1 MSFRPVIIP
10 FSASRENSFILE
22 ITHRKIRFFTQHGQ
36 MIDGEEVYE
45 LECPYIQSEL
55 YDGNICNIQYTQ
67 KGDMLYLF
75 HKNHPIQV
83 VSYNNLLRWDI
94 KELELKYGPW
104 ETVSKT
110 EAYLKVEDNKI
121 KSDTSIF
128 TPLDEGRLIRLT
140 VINSEVKAWVAE
152 EENITETDKGELIEN
167 VYRKSDG
174 KVYKQVSGS
183 KTGTTKPVHT
193 RGQESD
199 GGVIWEYLHSGEA
212 IFKITKFIDAKNVEV
227 ETEDNVPDELKKGTD
242 YYEMGLLS
250 KSSSYPVAGCF
261 FKNRFCF
268 LVNIDN
274 VPHICMSQSDDYN
287 NFADREQGEVLATCA
302 ITVKAVSGKYNNGG
316 WLCGLD
322 TLFVGTA
329 SGEFVIDS
337 ATSSEALAP
346 DNVKVQLISEIGSLP
361 IPPVV
366 VGSHVLFATKNG
378 TSIRDLLYSFAED
391 SYDPIELS
399 LFGKHLL
406 TSGITSMAYQESPDK
421 VIWFTLNDG
430 RLIGLTFSSEQK
442 VQAMHQHNLG
452 GDVFNVAVIPNPD
465 SNIDD
470 LWCVVDRNGDYA
482 IEWLDNGLVIDYPSE
497 INSVKDIDEKERLE
511 TEYMQNR
518 AFYLDSALSID
529 RGLSNHI
536 GIIEVDGTEKTNI
549 TVEIDREPMAVKDS
563 SSFDIPFN
571 KHKNKLIEVSFDCA
585 EGSIHIVKFPEILQG
600 ATLEF
605 NGTTQTVTATM
616 TKLYV
621 GNLKAVPMAETEVTT
636 TERLSFIIR
645 GIFIEDEE
653 VDLFGLNHLEGKE
666 VAIIADGSE
675 RERQVV
681 TNGSVKISNYDNI
694 VTVGL
699 PIESVYIPQT
709 MYFNSGNGMG
719 VGDVQRIDS
728 VTLMLWRSMGG
739 KIGDKYNNLIPL
751 YYRKTDERMDN
762 PAPLFSGNKTTCVDF
777 NNSTIEER
785 GARLIIHNDSVFPMN
800 ILAIAPHISTSGN
813 GL

>member
-10 FSASRENSFILE
+10 FSASRGNSFILE
-22 ITHRKIRFFTQHGQ
+22 ITHKKIRLYTQHGQ
-36 MIDGEEVYE
+36 VLDGEDIYE
-45 LECPYIQSEL
+45 LDCPYTQNEL

-83 VSYNNLLRWDI
+83 VSYNNLLRWNIEEFEI
-94 KELELKYGPW
+94 KNGAWDTP
-104 ETVSKT
+104 SKGG
-110 EAYLKVEDNKI
+110 AFLKVDGNKI
-121 KSDTSIF
+121 LSDVSLF
-128 TPLDEGRLIRLT
+128 TPLDEGRFIRLT
-140 VINSEVKAWVAE
+140 VIDSEVKAWVAE
-152 EENITETDKGELIEN
+152 EDVQENE
-167 VYRKSDG
+167 YRKSDG
-174 KVYKQVSGS
+174 KVYKWVNGT
-183 KTGTTKPVHT
+183 KTGTTKPVHS
-193 RGQESD
+193 RGTESD
-199 GGVIWEYLHSGEA
+199 GGVIWKYMHSGEA
-212 IFKITKFIDAKNVEV
+212 IFKITKFIDTKNVEV
-227 ETEDNVPDELKKGTD
+227 TTEDEVPEELKKGTD
-242 YYEMGLLS
+242 YYEMGLIY
-250 KSSSYPVAGCF
+250 KGNPYPISGCF
-261 FKNRFCF
+261 FRNRFCF

-287 NFADREQGEVLATCA
+287 NFADREHGEVLATCA

-322 TLFVGTA
+322 TLFVGTT

-452 GDVFNVAVIPNPD
+452 GDVFNVAVIPNPE

-470 LWCVVDRNGDYA
+470 LWCVADRNSDYA

-518 AFYLDSALSID
+518 AFYLDSALSIN
-529 RGLSNHI
+529 RGLTNHI
-536 GIIEVDGTEKTNI
+536 GVIDVDTNNTATMRNI
-549 TVEIDREPMAVKDS
+549 TVSIDREPYQVDDTQ
-563 SSFDIPFN
+563 SFELPFN
-571 KHKNKLIEVSFDCA
+571 KHKTKLIEVGFDVEVGMSCWL
-585 EGSIHIVKFPEILQG
+585 EFPDILQG
-600 ATLEF
+600 ATVKITSGSFAGEIL
-605 NGTTQTVTATM
+605 TVNATN
-616 TKLYV
+616 KRLYV
-621 GNLKAVPMAETEVTT
+621 NGLKLIPLSGDETSEFTRV
-636 TERLSFIIR
+636 EFAIR
-645 GIFIEDEE
+645 DIFIEDEE